1 MSSPV
6 LYPNVSAIPIQGGV
20 SQTDGRSIGKKE
32 NVKDA
37 QEFGRIFDRAIEESD
52 GGKDLDQVKAPLKFS
67 AHATQRLN
75 DRKISIDPTTLAK
88 IRDAVD
94 RADAKGVEDTL
105 VLTSQAAFIVNV
117 KNRTVVTALDR
128 GSVSGNVFT
137 NIDGAVII

>member
-6 LYPNVSAIPIQGGV
+6 LYPNITSVPSQGGV

-32 NVKDA
+32 SVKDG
-37 QEFGRIFDRAIEESD
+37 QEFGRIFDRAIEGDHES
-52 GGKDLDQVKAPLKFS
+52 KNLDQVKVPLRFS

-75 DRKISIDPTTLAK
+75 DRKISLDPMTLAK

-94 RADAKGVEDTL
+94 KADAKGVEDTL

-128 GSVSGNVFT
+128 GSLAGNVFT